1 MGFYA
6 KKTLTGYRKIDG
18 GAADQEADHYIETK
32 EEHEE
37 TLQRLRDAQESAHY
51 ARESAQREKKRAAKE
66 AERADRAEKQTQ
78 RYAMQAEEAAGKE
91 QIIARKEKRISV
103 LEERIE
109 ELEKQLQSEKFL
121 HRNMMRIMKERSNQS
136 RGITPKKAHDGYIV
150 LESRQWTERY
160 KEDLWDTEDHRERY
174 DTPERR
180 GAAVKKGYL
189 KIIHKVAETWR
200 STIQTPYDA
209 SLPIRQVK
217 SRIEEEIGSVLEDLN
232 VESRLK
238 GEHNGVYYDFGINED
253 GYQKN
258 GLYRWKYLANYRAG
272 LWELEIFTTKSLRV
286 PEYRRPPQRIKGQS
300 KKQEKADGTKTVYA
314 DDSGLDQTWYPDF
327 DDVVMKG

>member
-91 QIIARKEKRISV
+91 QIIARKEKRISI

-109 ELEKQLQSEKFL
+109 ELEKQLQSEKYL
-121 HRNMMRIMKERSNQS
+121 HRNLQRIMRERANQA

-209 SLPIRQVK
+209 SLPIGQVK

-238 GEHNGVYYDFGINED
+238 GEHGSIEPIIVPTYGNWRFL
-253 GYQKN
+253 QQ
-258 GLYRWKYLANYRAG
+258 RASG
-272 LWELEIFTTKSLRV
+272 CRRIAGRRSGRQRRERR
-286 PEYRRPPQRIKGQS
+286 RRPLPKGDIWTTPVWIRHGIRTCPIS
-300 KKQEKADGTKTVYA
+300 SIWISWIERTV
-314 DDSGLDQTWYPDF
+314 L
-327 DDVVMKG
+327 